1 MPSSGLYSYNYPKRR
16 DLEEENNLTRQVR
29 KKQMRIQD
37 RTEDRWKRAT
47 LNRTDKWTGK
57 NRTGEIEEE
66 REKQDRIR
74 SDRIGQKEE
83 DRTK

>member
-1 MPSSGLYSYNYPKRR
+1 
-16 DLEEENNLTRQVR
+16 
-29 KKQMRIQD
+29 MRIQD